1 MFDDLLSHPRIK
13 KSASVGEL
21 LAESEVVVT
30 ASAATTPYIRDQ
42 DLTESCRLI
51 VNLSLMDCHAEVIG
65 NSDHIVV
72 DDWDQNMKAKRV
84 FRTGFDQ
91 GLYDR
96 DRVNELSSVLFGPR
110 RNYLGRVFVNPLGMG
125 LEDVYVAGR
134 IARRLGAN
142 T

>member
-1 MFDDLLSHPRIK
+1 
-13 KSASVGEL
+13 
-21 LAESEVVVT
+21 
-30 ASAATTPYIRDQ
+30 
-42 DLTESCRLI
+42 
-51 VNLSLMDCHAEVIG
+51 
-65 NSDHIVV
+65 
-72 DDWDQNMKAKRV
+72 MKAERV
-84 FRTGFDQ
+84 FRTGFDR

-134 IARRLGAN
+134 IARRLGAY